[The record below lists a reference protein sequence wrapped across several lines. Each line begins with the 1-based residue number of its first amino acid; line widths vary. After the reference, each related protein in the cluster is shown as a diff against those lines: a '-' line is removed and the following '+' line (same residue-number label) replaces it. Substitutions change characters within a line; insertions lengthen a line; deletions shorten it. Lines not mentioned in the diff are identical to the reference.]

1 MHAFFFFKKMR
12 DVSTTHSVFP
22 ETCCSCRLLDGCVN
36 YCSWLPIVCL
46 KETNQSQVEFSSA
59 NVDSGWVGGLG
70 AERVQRCVYLWQRR
84 AEEVGEILLSC
95 QPTCV
100 SQGKAEGTQGRWWVG
115 SWMVC
120 WVKYSRSV
128 RVKLFKAWHTCL
140 GAIQAFLLW
149 QHGARE
155 GFPWCHCCFEKVSSG
170 SVLSREWAVGRL
182 WHGERL
188 LPVLLLLEPS
198 LANPSSM
205 WLQLTAIKM
214 CWPKRFN
221 INQSYSRSQFR
232 GFKKERKKKSDAN
245 REIEVNI
252 CNVSHGLEIEK

>member
-1 MHAFFFFKKMR
+1 M
-12 DVSTTHSVFP
+12 STNHVP
-22 ETCCSCRLLDGCVN
+22 KGN
-36 YCSWLPIVCL
+36 KPIQGGIPLSKCW
-46 KETNQSQVEFSSA
+46 FSLSP
-59 NVDSGWVGGLG
+59 GLG
-70 AERVQRCVYLWQRR
+70 WRTRCREGTKMSVSVT
-84 AEEVGEILLSC
+84 EEVGEIFLSC

-100 SQGKAEGTQGRWWVG
+100 SQGEAEGTQGRWWVG

-149 QHGARE
+149 QRGATE
-155 GFPWCHCCFEKVSSG
+155 GFPWCHCCFEKVSSR
-170 SVLSREWAVGRL
+170 SVLGSEWAVGRL

-188 LPVLLLLEPS
+188 LPVLLLVEPP

-252 CNVSHGLEIEK
+252 WNVSHGLEIEK